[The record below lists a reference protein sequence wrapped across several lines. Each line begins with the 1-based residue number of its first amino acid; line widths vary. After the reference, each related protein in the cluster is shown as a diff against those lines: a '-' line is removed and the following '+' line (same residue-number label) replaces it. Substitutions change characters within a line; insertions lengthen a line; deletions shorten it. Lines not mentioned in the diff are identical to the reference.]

1 MTKRGNGEGTVR
13 KRPSGKWEARYY
25 GSDGRQH
32 SITMPTQS
40 AAIAALRA
48 AHEASAA
55 QLPPPDHTLTV
66 SGWLDEWLDTSV
78 RPRLKPR
85 TVASYENTCDLYIRP
100 AIGRIQLS
108 RLGPRDIARMLASLT
123 ARGDLSPTTVRYAF
137 VILKIALAR
146 AVKTGRVARNV
157 ALLVDAPAKARHE
170 LRPLTLEEIGAFQA
184 AIAGHKFEALFLMAI
199 GTGARE
205 GEILGLTWE
214 NVDLDAGTFTVRH
227 TLDRTSRTLAE
238 PKTERSRRDL
248 TLPLP
253 VTAAL
258 RRHRSR
264 QDAERATARIWG
276 NKGFVFASAVGGP
289 IDAGRVTRALH
300 TVLDKAGIRQQRF
313 HDLRHAYATLQLEAG
328 ADLFQVSR
336 ALGHANIGTTS
347 DIYGHFTQAM
357 SQEMAD
363 RMTGILE
370 ASDDRRKMREL
381 PPAYV
386 ATVAS

>member
-1 MTKRGNGEGTVR
+1 
-13 KRPSGKWEARYY
+13 
-25 GSDGRQH
+25 
-32 SITMPTQS
+32 
-40 AAIAALRA
+40 
-48 AHEASAA
+48 
-55 QLPPPDHTLTV
+55 
-66 SGWLDEWLDTSV
+66 
-78 RPRLKPR
+78 
-85 TVASYENTCDLYIRP
+85 
-100 AIGRIQLS
+100 
-108 RLGPRDIARMLASLT
+108 
-123 ARGDLSPTTVRYAF
+123 
-137 VILKIALAR
+137 
-146 AVKTGRVARNV
+146 
-157 ALLVDAPAKARHE
+157 
-170 LRPLTLEEIGAFQA
+170 
-184 AIAGHKFEALFLMAI
+184 MAI